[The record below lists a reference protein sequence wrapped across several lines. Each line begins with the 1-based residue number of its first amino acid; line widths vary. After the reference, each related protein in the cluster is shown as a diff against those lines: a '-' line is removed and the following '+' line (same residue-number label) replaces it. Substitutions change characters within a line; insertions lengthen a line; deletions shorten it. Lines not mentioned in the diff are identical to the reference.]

1 MNRQSI
7 LLLAFFLAGF
17 AIGTVL
23 NLEEEVMRV
32 WLERILYLLLFAIG
46 IAVSDELSKLRETYS
61 LADKVARL
69 LLSTTSGSAIGG
81 YSQD

>member
-17 AIGTVL
+17 AVGTVL